1 MNNLSIAIIK
11 TLLMSVSTLTI
22 MSSVFLIA
30 LIFDISIQNGMP
42 AFENIKF
49 TIMLFIAILI
59 MLVICSCLKL
69 LLSMSIDSRDVQLRK
84 ESMKA
89 KPRSDDVNI

>member
-1 MNNLSIAIIK
+1 MNNFSIAIIK
-11 TLLMSVSTLTI
+11 TLLISVSTLTI

-49 TIMLFIAILI
+49 TIMLFIAILL
-59 MLVICSCLKL
+59 MLVICFCLKL
-69 LLSMSIDSRDVQLRK
+69 FLSMSIDSRDIQLKK
-84 ESMKA
+84 ESMKT
-89 KPRSDDVNI
+89 KSKSDGVTI